1 MRVAF
6 ASGCEDAAVA
16 LAAAHRNDEAI
27 AMLSDA
33 TTVHAAA
40 GASAEM
46 ERTEAALRR
55 LGGATIKTRTARPT
69 FGWDS
74 LTPTEMAVTEL
85 AARGLTNPEI
95 GVRLYVSR
103 RTVETHL
110 AHVFRKLGC
119 VGRTQLASEYTRQA
133 VGER

>member
-1 MRVAF
+1 MLT
-6 ASGCEDAAVA
+6 DAAA
-16 LAAAHRNDEAI
+16 
-27 AMLSDA
+27 
-33 TTVHAAA
+33 VHSTA
-40 GASAEM
+40 GATAEL

-55 LGGATIKTRTARPT
+55 LGIGTKTTRPTRPT

-85 AARGLTNPEI
+85 ATHGLTNPEI
-95 GVRLYVSR
+95 GARLYVSR

-110 AHVFRKLGC
+110 AHVFRKLDL
-119 VGRTQLASEYTRQA
+119 VSRTQLASDYTRRA